1 MSVAILRAA
10 LTGAA
15 RPSVQL
21 MAHRSAP
28 AASLFVKAGDSP
40 SIALMKL
47 QAKMEREGMERQI
60 KARERYLKPKYSR
73 QKMKK
78 EAIYMKTK
86 RTRVALVEAFLADSH
101 IQPF

>member
-1 MSVAILRAA
+1 MVNFVHAA
-10 LTGAA
+10 LTFY
-15 RPSVQL
+15 L
-21 MAHRSAP
+21 
-28 AASLFVKAGDSP
+28 
-40 SIALMKL
+40 ALAL
-47 QAKMEREGMERQI
+47 Q
-60 KARERYLKPKYSR
+60 RYLKPKYFR

>member
-1 MSVAILRAA
+1 MYELALHGWSCSPQAVPTASRSVDLS
-10 LTGAA
+10 T
-15 RPSVQL
+15 
-21 MAHRSAP
+21 AHC
-28 AASLFVKAGDSP
+28 ASHP
-40 SIALMKL
+40 RRCL
-47 QAKMEREGMERQI
+47 Q
-60 KARERYLKPKYSR
+60 RYLKPKYSR